1 VKASV
6 LSLRGAKVLLGVT
19 GGIAAYKS
27 AYLVRQLAKAG
38 AQTRVVMTRSACEFV
53 TPLTFSAL
61 SMAPVAV
68 DLWSKDQSTDSKVGT
83 KHIDLAKW
91 CDVMLIAPA
100 SANTIAKVAHGYA
113 DNLLTILALACRKP
127 VVLAP
132 TMDADMFVNE
142 TTQRNISTLYE
153 RGFEIIPPDEGEHAS
168 GLTGPGRLPEVET
181 LVLALSKT
189 LSGGLQDLKGRRFVV
204 TAGPTQEPI
213 DPVRYIG
220 NRSSGKM
227 GFAVAREAARRG
239 ARVTLISGPVVR
251 ETPRHVSR
259 IDVSTAAEMLAAVRK
274 ELKSA
279 DVLVM
284 TAAVADFVPAEPAQG
299 KLKKS
304 SDTMVLHLT
313 PAPDILDALTKAGK
327 KNLLRVGFA
336 LETEEGLRN
345 ARQKL
350 SKKNLDVIVLNEF
363 TTSNRVFGSDKNR
376 VTIIDRSGAS
386 VALPVLEKTEVARRL
401 IDKIKG
407 MM

>member
-1 VKASV
+1 MKASV